1 MSADTPKDIIEESR
15 DRRWAAEKKI
25 LKHFG
30 GSKHDRYAGEFP
42 YPDKTTG
49 APQLT
54 ECFAFGDK
62 SVRDAIAKAF
72 EYNIQKNGWPDI
84 TIETEDKTGKN
95 ETWPYDL
102 DITVAG
108 PSIHS
113 TLEAYPRMA
122 DYFTAVAA
130 ALPERPGT
138 PWAEYIKGKEIF
150 PGSQI
155 AKVNAVLELYPD
167 TEAYVVGTHTS
178 KSRSL
183 PVVQIEFP
191 RRGTLLT
198 FRDNFHD
205 ICVSV
210 DSRFPVGMRNMDGL
224 FGTDNKGGYF
234 EGFPQNL
241 VHEPYDKNQKQ
252 FSFCIGDY
260 PSLAM
265 ILGEISHQDWVGPP
279 GDRPAPSGKS
289 SDDIRLMPP
298 IRFRR

>member
-1 MSADTPKDIIEESR
+1 MSGNAPKDIIDESR
-15 DRRWAAEKKI
+15 ERQWTAEQKI
-25 LKHFG
+25 IKHFG
-30 GSKHDRYAGEFP
+30 GSVHDRYAGEFP
-42 YPDKTTG
+42 YPDKKTG

-62 SVRDAIAKAF
+62 SVRDAIANAF
-72 EYNIQKNGWPDI
+72 EYNIQKSGWPDI
-84 TIETEDKTGKN
+84 TVKKEDQEGKN
-95 ETWPYDL
+95 GPWPYDL

-108 PSIHS
+108 PNIHS
-113 TLEAYPRMA
+113 TLEAYPKMA

-130 ALPERPGT
+130 ALPQRPGT
-138 PWAEYIKGKEIF
+138 PWAEYIKDKEVY
-150 PGSQI
+150 PGGQL
-155 AKVNAVLELYPD
+155 AKVNAMLELYPD
-167 TEAYVVGTHTS
+167 IEAYVVGTHTS

-210 DSRFPVGMRNMDGL
+210 DSRFPIARSNMEGL
-224 FGTDNKGGYF
+224 FRTNDKGGFF

-241 VHEPYDKNQKQ
+241 VHEPYDKDQKQ

-265 ILGEISHQDWVGPP
+265 ILGEVSHQDWVGPP
-279 GDRPAPSGKS
+279 GDRPDPTGKS
-289 SDDIRLMPP
+289 SDEIRVMSP
-298 IRFRR
+298 IRFKR